1 MPLYLQTVVLKTLIK
16 SENVTTTKLTE
27 YSIYYSTEAEF
38 SQNINKAL
46 KEKSDV
52 IGWKRIGDKR
62 IIF

>member
-1 MPLYLQTVVLKTLIK
+1 MPRYLQTVALKTVIK
-16 SENVTTTKLTE
+16 SKYATTTQLTE

-46 KEKSDV
+46 KENPDA

-62 IIF
+62 VIF